1 MLGFLSFEPSLRII
15 VNESIIKITRIYIIM
30 SKSNLN
36 EEYLIKSL
44 DNENNV
50 GIENLSTRKI
60 KSIKN
65 DYLQQLQ
72 LSRDD
77 LKNYHTKLKEYRFVD
92 DLTNIQ
98 YGRYIRWI
106 SLKNP
111 EKLCLTTGGVII
123 DIQLLEDGIYIL
135 CKNFRNNRMKIK
147 IDECFIFQKLTDQ
160 EKMIIA
166 ALDYLE
172 K

>member
-1 MLGFLSFEPSLRII
+1 
-15 VNESIIKITRIYIIM
+15 M
-30 SKSNLN
+30 SKVN

-44 DNENNV
+44 DNENNS

-60 KSIKN
+60 KAIKN

-72 LSRDD
+72 LSRDE
-77 LKNYHTKLKEYRFVD
+77 LKDYHKKLKEYRFVD

-106 SLKNP
+106 SLKDP
-111 EKLCLTTGGVII
+111 AKICLTNGGVII

-135 CKNFRNNRMKIK
+135 CKNFRNKRMKIK

-160 EKMIIA
+160 EKTILS

>member
-1 MLGFLSFEPSLRII
+1 
-15 VNESIIKITRIYIIM
+15 M

-60 KSIKN
+60 KTLKN

-77 LKNYHTKLKEYRFVD
+77 LKNYHSKLKEYRFVD

-135 CKNFRNNRMKIK
+135 CKNFRNKRMKIK

-160 EKMIIA
+160 EKTIIA

>member
-1 MLGFLSFEPSLRII
+1 
-15 VNESIIKITRIYIIM
+15 M
-30 SKSNLN
+30 SKLN

-60 KSIKN
+60 KAIKN

-72 LSRDD
+72 LSREK
-77 LKNYHTKLKEYRFVD
+77 LKEYHNKLKEYRFVD

-135 CKNFRNNRMKIK
+135 CKNFRNKRMKIK

-160 EKMIIA
+160 EKTIIA

>member
-1 MLGFLSFEPSLRII
+1 
-15 VNESIIKITRIYIIM
+15 M
-30 SKSNLN
+30 SKFN

-44 DNENNV
+44 DNENNS

-60 KSIKN
+60 KAIKN

-72 LSRDD
+72 LPRD
-77 LKNYHTKLKEYRFVD
+77 KLKEYHKKLTEYRVVD

-106 SLKNP
+106 NLKNP
-111 EKLCLTTGGVII
+111 ENIFLTNGGVII
-123 DIQLLEDGIYIL
+123 DIQLLDDGIYVL
-135 CKNFRNNRMKIK
+135 CKNFRNKCMKIK

-160 EKMIIA
+160 EKTILA

>member
-1 MLGFLSFEPSLRII
+1 M
-15 VNESIIKITRIYIIM
+15 
-30 SKSNLN
+30 SNLN

-60 KSIKN
+60 KSLKN

-77 LKNYHTKLKEYRFVD
+77 LKNYHSKLKEYRFVD

-135 CKNFRNNRMKIK
+135 CKNFRNKRMKIK

-160 EKMIIA
+160 EKTIIS

-172 K
+172 KEVYF

>member
-1 MLGFLSFEPSLRII
+1 
-15 VNESIIKITRIYIIM
+15 M
-30 SKSNLN
+30 SKLN

-44 DNENNV
+44 DNENNS

-60 KSIKN
+60 KAIKN
-65 DYLQQLQ
+65 DCLQQLQ
-72 LSRDD
+72 LPRDI
-77 LKNYHTKLKEYRFVD
+77 LKELHKKLKEYRFVD

-106 SLKNP
+106 NLKNP
-111 EKLCLTTGGVII
+111 ENLSLTTGGVII
-123 DIQLLEDGIYIL
+123 DIQLLEDCIYVL
-135 CKNFRNNRMKIK
+135 CKNFRNKRFKIK

-160 EKMIIA
+160 EKMILS

>member
-1 MLGFLSFEPSLRII
+1 
-15 VNESIIKITRIYIIM
+15 M
-30 SKSNLN
+30 SKVN

-44 DNENNV
+44 DNENNS

-60 KSIKN
+60 KAIKN

-72 LSRDD
+72 LSRDE
-77 LKNYHTKLKEYRFVD
+77 LKDYHKKLKEYRTVD

-106 SLKNP
+106 SLKDP
-111 EKLCLTTGGVII
+111 AKICLTNGGVII
-123 DIQLLEDGIYIL
+123 DIQLLEDGIYLL
-135 CKNFRNNRMKIK
+135 CKNFRNKRMKIK

-160 EKMIIA
+160 EKTIIA

>member
-1 MLGFLSFEPSLRII
+1 
-15 VNESIIKITRIYIIM
+15 M
-30 SKSNLN
+30 SKLN

-44 DNENNV
+44 DNENNS

-60 KSIKN
+60 KAIKN

-72 LSRDD
+72 LSREK
-77 LKNYHTKLKEYRFVD
+77 LKEYHNKLKEYRFVD

-135 CKNFRNNRMKIK
+135 CKNFRNMRMKIK

-160 EKMIIA
+160 EKTIIA

>member
-1 MLGFLSFEPSLRII
+1 
-15 VNESIIKITRIYIIM
+15 M
-30 SKSNLN
+30 SKLN

-44 DNENNV
+44 DNENNS

-60 KSIKN
+60 KAIKN

-72 LSRDD
+72 LSRDE
-77 LKNYHTKLKEYRFVD
+77 LKDYHKKLKEYRFVD

-135 CKNFRNNRMKIK
+135 CKNFRNKRMKIK
-147 IDECFIFQKLTDQ
+147 IDECFIFQKMTDQ
-160 EKMIIA
+160 EKTIIA